1 MVKALSDKGLKYEEW
16 VDSLSCQTFETMSR
30 EILEN
35 PQKGKLLH
43 AAIGLAGESGELIDT
58 VKKHLIY
65 GKELDV
71 ENAKEELGDILFFAA
86 MAANALGV
94 SLEEIAESNFA
105 KLSKRYPNGTF
116 SREDAIQRL
125 DKK

>member
-1 MVKALSDKGLKYEEW
+1 MVKQLKEKGIKYEEW
-16 VDSLSCQTFETMSR
+16 VDSLSCQTFEVMSR
-30 EILEN
+30 EIVEN

-65 GKELDV
+65 GKELDL
-71 ENAKEELGDILFFAA
+71 ENVKEELGDILFFAA

-105 KLSKRYPNGTF
+105 KLSKRYPNGVFTQK
-116 SREDAIQRL
+116 DAIERL